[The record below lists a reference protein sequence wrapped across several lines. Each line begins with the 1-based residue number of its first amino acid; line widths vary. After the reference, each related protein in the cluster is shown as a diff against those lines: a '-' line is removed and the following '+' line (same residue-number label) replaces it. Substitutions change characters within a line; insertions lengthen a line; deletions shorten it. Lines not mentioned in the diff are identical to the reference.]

1 MVQAELD
8 LGRVPS
14 ATSKEGRVGL
24 LNGGTALAVEERA
37 CVTVQSAV
45 GS

>member
-1 MVQAELD
+1 MVKAELD

-14 ATSKEGRVGL
+14 ATQRKGRAGL